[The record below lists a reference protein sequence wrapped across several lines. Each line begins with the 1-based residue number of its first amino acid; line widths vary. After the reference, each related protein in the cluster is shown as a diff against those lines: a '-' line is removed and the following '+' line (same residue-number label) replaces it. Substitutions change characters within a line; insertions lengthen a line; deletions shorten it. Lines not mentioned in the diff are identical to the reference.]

1 MTISVTN
8 RSDAESKGKSLFLD
22 MFILSQGTNA
32 SLTIQFLSFVVIVV
46 SLYYC
51 FVSVHIYDFHIFTV
65 IYDYFSHQPIGC

>member
-46 SLYYC
+46 
-51 FVSVHIYDFHIFTV
+51 FF
-65 IYDYFSHQPIGC
+65 YFKPCSQ